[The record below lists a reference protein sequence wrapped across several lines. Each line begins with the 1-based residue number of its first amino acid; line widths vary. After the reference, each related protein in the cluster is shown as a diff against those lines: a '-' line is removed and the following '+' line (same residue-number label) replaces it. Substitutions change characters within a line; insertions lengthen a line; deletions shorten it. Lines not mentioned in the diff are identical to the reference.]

1 MKKYYFYAGVLLS
14 IALFICNISLDRE
27 NIKLKRQID
36 VMSATI
42 TLQDANLEL
51 NRFTLCNKN
60 NEIDELESDIY
71 QLQSKLKEQEEL
83 EDSLRIALGN
93 YCEEVRAYEQNS
105 KEIPNSEYS
114 RRDVEDLVRVV
125 QAEAGIDNHKSQKMI
140 TKVILNRV
148 KSNGF
153 PDNIHDVLYE
163 KHGNIPQFSTVYNG
177 SMDKQD
183 LDYSTIAN
191 VYSVLLF
198 DYDLPEDVLFFYSDS
213 VEENW
218 VNKLNV
224 YDRVQGTVFAY
235 K

>member
-1 MKKYYFYAGVLLS
+1 MKKYYCYAGVLLS
-14 IALFICNISLDRE
+14 VVLFICCVSLDRK
-27 NIKLKRQID
+27 NIKLQRQIG
-36 VMSATI
+36 VLSATV

-51 NRFTLCNKN
+51 NRLTLCKKN
-60 NEIDELESDIY
+60 QKIDDLEGEVY
-71 QLQSKLKEQEEL
+71 QLQSELKEQEEL
-83 EDSLRIALGN
+83 EDALRVALGN
-93 YCEEVRAYEQNS
+93 ACEEVRAYEHNS
-105 KEIPNSEYS
+105 KEIPKSDYS
-114 RRDVEDLVRVV
+114 RRDIEDLARVV

-163 KHGNIPQFSTVYNG
+163 KHRNVPQFSTVYDG
-177 SMDKQD
+177 SIDKQD
-183 LDYSTIAN
+183 LEYSTIAN

-198 DYDLPEDVLFFYSDS
+198 DYDLPEDVLFFYADG